1 MVVVSEKC
9 HPCTAVTQ
17 SIAHCVVTMHPSP
30 QRIII
35 LLNREL
41 NREIDNNASNLLV
54 ILFACLRPL
63 PSPITAREGGG
74 RITKV

>member
-17 SIAHCVVTMHPSP
+17 SIAPCVVTMHPSP

-35 LLNREL
+35 LLNRE
-41 NREIDNNASNLLV
+41 NDNNASNLLV

-63 PSPITAREGGG
+63 PSPIAAREGGG
-74 RITKV
+74 

>member
-17 SIAHCVVTMHPSP
+17 SIAPCVVTMHPSP
-30 QRIII
+30 QRIVI
-35 LLNREL
+35 LLNRE
-41 NREIDNNASNLLV
+41 NDNNASNLLV

-63 PSPITAREGGG
+63 PSPINAREGGG
-74 RITKV
+74 G